1 MSITSTAKED
11 LKALFKEAKT
21 RGILKIDQSDR
32 VDRMSDGDALG
43 LLISMVKRTL

>member
-21 RGILKIDQSDR
+21 RGILKMEII
-32 VDRMSDGDALG
+32 A
-43 LLISMVKRTL
+43 IE